1 MSVGHNIPR
10 EKQWEWQHLQID
22 QWGWSVYKSRS
33 LKEIIALGKYYFHI
47 RTIETSQFYIVNTVL
62 FRFLQE
68 SVFSKQ
74 NVFVVNNRKV
84 LMLLVGFFFFTHG
97 KKQSCPI
104 KCIQLKYLG
113 TCSVQDIIIY
123 SCSLFPSFHLFGYF
137 ESLVWWNVFTIF
149 LTNLGKVSS

>member
-84 LMLLVGFFFFTHG
+84 LMLLVGFFFYPWKEAILSYQVHIVKIFG
-97 KKQSCPI
+97 DVQCAGYN
-104 KCIQLKYLG
+104 YLLMFAF
-113 TCSVQDIIIY
+113 SQ
-123 SCSLFPSFHLFGYF
+123 F
-137 ESLVWWNVFTIF
+137 SLVWLF
-149 LTNLGKVSS
+149 